1 LWPPNGGAR
10 PFQPT
15 QRKPNT
21 PIDRCAFQKVCQ
33 SITHVS
39 DNTTIVASQ
48 CRTRSPLAM
57 NALRDKAKA
66 AAGVIAA
73 KASAAKEA
81 AVEKAKKEAVRYL
94 VPRVLLVGERTDVRP
109 MHKH

>member
-1 LWPPNGGAR
+1 
-10 PFQPT
+10 
-15 QRKPNT
+15 
-21 PIDRCAFQKVCQ
+21 
-33 SITHVS
+33 
-39 DNTTIVASQ
+39 
-48 CRTRSPLAM
+48 M

>member
-1 LWPPNGGAR
+1 M
-10 PFQPT
+10 
-15 QRKPNT
+15 
-21 PIDRCAFQKVCQ
+21 
-33 SITHVS
+33 S
-39 DNTTIVASQ
+39 DNTIIVASQ

>member
-1 LWPPNGGAR
+1 
-10 PFQPT
+10 
-15 QRKPNT
+15 
-21 PIDRCAFQKVCQ
+21 
-33 SITHVS
+33 
-39 DNTTIVASQ
+39 
-48 CRTRSPLAM
+48 M

-66 AAGVIAA
+66 AAGIIAA